1 MVSTPTF
8 WNNPNST
15 ALMNAVELID
25 FAAKGISD
33 IQGRMEDMTKAQIA
47 QELEAIRVSLLT
59 PTYTI
64 YEDVDTDADK

>member
-1 MVSTPTF
+1 
-8 WNNPNST
+8 
-15 ALMNAVELID
+15 MNVVELID

-47 QELEAIRVSLLT
+47 QELEVIRVNLLT

-64 YEDVDTDADK
+64 YKDVDTDADK

>member
-1 MVSTPTF
+1 
-8 WNNPNST
+8 
-15 ALMNAVELID
+15 MNAVELID

-47 QELEAIRVSLLT
+47 QELEVIRVSLLT

>member
-1 MVSTPTF
+1 
-8 WNNPNST
+8 
-15 ALMNAVELID
+15 MNAVELID

-47 QELEAIRVSLLT
+47 QELEVIRVSLLT

-64 YEDVDTDADK
+64 YEDDADK